1 MTASSIPTKL
11 TFKSATGSIGIEGGY
26 APTQAAAL
34 VGVVRVDFIASLSG
48 TENDPADKLRA
59 TETHIAAEVLHRLN
73 TYDSVVAERDK
84 LLEKAGSKTIGFNA
98 TDMMFAEDAS
108 IHLGYGS

>member
-1 MTASSIPTKL
+1 MTAPSIPTKL

-34 VGVVRVDFIASLSG
+34 VGVVRVDFIASLSKA
-48 TENDPADKLRA
+48 EDDPADRLRA
-59 TETHIAAEVLHRLN
+59 TETLVAAEVLHRLN
-73 TYDSVVAERDK
+73 TYDAIVAERDK
-84 LLEKAGSKTIGFNA
+84 LLEKANGRTVGFNA
-98 TDMMFAEDAS
+98 ADMMFAEDAS